1 MSLEQQIQT
10 PIRNDNT
17 LLKAKPVHT
26 QLHIRMLPKVRDNF
40 KVILGYITRFCV
52 NK

>member
-10 PIRNDNT
+10 PTCNDNM

-26 QLHIRMLPKVRDNF
+26 QLHIRMLPKF
-40 KVILGYITRFCV
+40 KVVSGYITRFCV